1 MSLSG
6 PQALSSLDEA
16 LRDIRRE
23 EDEIAKRLAR
33 SNERVAKFRETE
45 ADLLRKLAMVRLDP
59 STQAELTDRIS
70 QAEAKA
76 RELMKQ
82 HAGEMSATETR
93 LKGLDAAIADHATQR
108 AAALAEVDTRQ
119 AELKT
124 LAARIAQ
131 AITKDPQYA
140 QKRQAAAEL
149 QAVAAESMTKTQQA
163 EADREQKG
171 RPYRD
176 DVLFMYLWER
186 GYGTKNYR
194 ASNLFRWL
202 DSKVADLVNYQAARP
217 NFAMLNEIPLRLR
230 EHAERQAANAA
241 SAEDEVDALETA
253 AIDSA
258 GGKPI
263 REALAAAQAKIEQ
276 IDAAMVAAEDERDE
290 KAKAMRQLSQGSTPA
305 FEQAVAAFAD
315 GLGREDI
322 QTLLS
327 DARRTRTSQDDAIIA
342 QIDESRVRVREE
354 ETETRDQRERAKTL
368 AARRRELED
377 IQYEFKK
384 ARFDDPRSSF
394 RQDNLVGDLLNDFL
408 RGGIT
413 AGNYWDQWRRSQ
425 NWTAGTSDWGGGVG
439 LPRNGRAK
447 WGEDN
452 DRNGS
457 GFNWPDNSIGGGSG
471 GGDGFSWPKGGN
483 SGGSGGF
490 GGGWGR
496 PSNSGGGGFSRPRTG
511 SSGTRNSGGFKT
523 GGGF

>member
-33 SNERVAKFRETE
+33 SNERIGKFRETE
-45 ADLLRKLAMVRLDP
+45 ADLFRKLALVRLDAL
-59 STQAELTDRIS
+59 TQSELSERIS
-70 QAEAKA
+70 QAETKA
-76 RELMKQ
+76 RDAMKQ
-82 HAGEMSATETR
+82 HAEELSATETS
-93 LKGLDAAIADHATQR
+93 LKDLDKAIADLTEQR
-108 AAALAEVDTRQ
+108 AKALAEVDRRQ

-124 LAARIAQ
+124 LGAKIAQ
-131 AITKDPQYA
+131 AILKDPQYA
-140 QKRQAAAEL
+140 QKRQAAADL
-149 QAVAAESMTKTQQA
+149 QAIAAESMRKTQQA
-163 EADREQKG
+163 EVDREQKG

-176 DVLFMYLWER
+176 DKLFMYLWER

-194 ASNLFRWL
+194 ASNLVRWL
-202 DSKVADLVNYQAARP
+202 DGKVADLIGYRDARP

-241 SAEDEVDALETA
+241 AAEDEIDALETA
-253 AIDSA
+253 AIDAA

-263 REALAAAQAKIEQ
+263 REALTAAQAEIEA
-276 IDAAMVAAEDERDE
+276 IDAKIVEAEDERDD
-290 KAKAMRQLSQGSTPA
+290 KAKAMRQLSQGSDPS
-305 FEQAVAAFAD
+305 FEQAVAAFAE

-327 DARRTRTSQDDAIIA
+327 DARRTRTAQDDTIIA
-342 QIDESRVRVREE
+342 QIDETRARVREE
-354 ETETRDQRERAKTL
+354 ETETREQRERAKTL

-384 ARFDDPRSSF
+384 ARYDDPRSSF
-394 RQDNLVGDLLNDFL
+394 RQDDLIGDLLNDFL
-408 RGGIT
+408 RGGIS
-413 AGNYWDQWRRSQ
+413 AGNYWEQWRRSQ

-439 LPRNGRAK
+439 LPRNGRSN
-447 WGEDN
+447 WGDN
-452 DRNGS
+452 KDGG
-457 GFNWPDNSIGGGSG
+457 GFNWPDSSIGGGSG
-471 GGDGFSWPKGGN
+471 SGGGFSWPKGTT
-483 SGGSGGF
+483 
-490 GGGWGR
+490 GGWGR

-511 SSGTRNSGGFKT
+511 SLGTRKNGGFKT